1 METVLPVMMTAAAVA
16 RPATLMPAPAAMPVA
31 APDSGAPPTAADT
44 QQLNDLLQQHQHH
57 LAFSVDDDSGR
68 SIIKVI
74 DTASGDVIRQM
85 PSESWLKLAQELARH
100 ASGLLKAQA

>member
-1 METVLPVMMTAAAVA
+1 METVQPVMMTAVAPARPVSVMPAAAAV
-16 RPATLMPAPAAMPVA
+16 PLGS
-31 APDSGAPPTAADT
+31 PDTAAPPTAADT
-44 QQLNDLLQQHQHH
+44 QQLNELLQQHQQH

-74 DTASGDVIRQM
+74 DTASGDVIRQL